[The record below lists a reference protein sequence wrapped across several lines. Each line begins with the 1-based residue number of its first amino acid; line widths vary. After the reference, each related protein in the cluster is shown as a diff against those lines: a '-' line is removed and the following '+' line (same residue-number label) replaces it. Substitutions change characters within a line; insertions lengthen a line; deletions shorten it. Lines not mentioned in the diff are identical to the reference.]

1 MTTTTTTASRAYFF
15 RCFDTTTSA
24 RIAGAH
30 STDSTS
36 LSDAIAQL
44 PPTWLPWEALVER
57 GNQLDRI
64 PATTLENACRAAG
77 KYRS

>member
-1 MTTTTTTASRAYFF
+1 MTTAYFF

-24 RIAGAH
+24 RVPGAQ
-30 STDSTS
+30 SLDGTS

-44 PPTWLPWEALVER
+44 PATWLPWEALVER
-57 GNQLDRI
+57 GNQLSLI
-64 PATTLENACRAAG
+64 PRQTLENACRAAG